1 MGKEITLVK
10 PSAHILASLQH
21 CIHHHCNAGSLFS
34 SATLVLPIHLFPG
47 VTGRALKLGKG
58 SGGLSLEAV
67 GGWGREHIS
76 STLSRARRGP
86 GSAANFLQ
94 VKVRAGLWKR
104 RRVPRDPAKDRSD
117 ISRWASCPASMS
129 WQGASDTPSAAAPL
143 PGPSSTPFPSP
154 AAPTGP
160 FVLSPA
166 DNSGARC
173 SESWARCL
181 FPQKSHPGSAQHHL
195 VPRGGQSWVL
205 GAQGTK
211 RGVLLTWWVQ
221 TSSSHLRNV
230 RHSV

>member
-58 SGGLSLEAV
+58 SGGLSLEAA

-76 STLSRARRGP
+76 STLGRARRGP

-129 WQGASDTPSAAAPL
+129 WQGPVTPLLQQPLCRDPPVPLFLHQLLRQGPLFCHQLTTLVPDAARAGLDVCSPRNCIPAQPSTTWYPGVGKAGSWELKEQKGGSCL
-143 PGPSSTPFPSP
+143 PG
-154 AAPTGP
+154 GYKCH
-160 FVLSPA
+160 LLI
-166 DNSGARC
+166 SG
-173 SESWARCL
+173 
-181 FPQKSHPGSAQHHL
+181 
-195 VPRGGQSWVL
+195 
-205 GAQGTK
+205 T
-211 RGVLLTWWVQ
+211 
-221 TSSSHLRNV
+221 
-230 RHSV
+230 

>member
-58 SGGLSLEAV
+58 SGGLSLEAA

-76 STLSRARRGP
+76 STLGRARRGP

-104 RRVPRDPAKDRSD
+104 REEGFPETQPRTEVISQDGHPVLHLCHGRGPVTPLLQQPLCRDPPVPLFLHQLLRQGPLFCHQLTTLVPDAARAGLDVCFPRNCIPAQPSTTWYPGVGKAGS
-117 ISRWASCPASMS
+117 WELKEQKGGSC
-129 WQGASDTPSAAAPL
+129 L
-143 PGPSSTPFPSP
+143 PG
-154 AAPTGP
+154 GYKRH
-160 FVLSPA
+160 LLI
-166 DNSGARC
+166 SG
-173 SESWARCL
+173 
-181 FPQKSHPGSAQHHL
+181 
-195 VPRGGQSWVL
+195 
-205 GAQGTK
+205 T
-211 RGVLLTWWVQ
+211 
-221 TSSSHLRNV
+221 
-230 RHSV
+230 